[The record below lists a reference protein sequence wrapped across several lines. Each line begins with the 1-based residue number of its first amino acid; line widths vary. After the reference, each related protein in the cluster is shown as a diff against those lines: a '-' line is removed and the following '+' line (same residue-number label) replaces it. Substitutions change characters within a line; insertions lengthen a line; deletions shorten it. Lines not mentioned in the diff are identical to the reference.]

1 MIRAIHPARLRA
13 KRGGEDVMLDLAL
26 AIGHHLLVFS
36 LAATLF
42 GERLLLRTD
51 TTDVRRL
58 AGLDGLYGGLSVL
71 VLAVGLAR
79 VVWGGKGWAFYQ
91 GNPFFWAKIGTFVLI
106 GLASVPPTLAFL
118 RWNRARRSND
128 AFAPPRAEL
137 AAARRWTLVELA
149 LLVALI
155 GFAAA
160 MARWPF

>member
-1 MIRAIHPARLRA
+1 
-13 KRGGEDVMLDLAL
+13 MLDLAL

-51 TTDVRRL
+51 TPDVRRL

-128 AFAPPRAEL
+128 AFAPP
-137 AAARRWTLVELA
+137 ARRTRGRAALDARRAGPAGGADRVRRRHGALA
-149 LLVALI
+149 VLI
-155 GFAAA
+155 ETSLAP
-160 MARWPF
+160 RRI